1 MRGVTG
7 MTTMTT
13 LMRVTGV
20 TWLTGVT
27 EGIAGGEEKGG
38 GEKTGRKSWLKRR
51 NVTMA
56 GQMTNDEQGLLKEK
70 IVQLGQMDG
79 GGLR

>member
-1 MRGVTG
+1 MG
-7 MTTMTT
+7 
-13 LMRVTGV
+13 VTGV

-38 GEKTGRKSWLKRR
+38 GEMKRR

-56 GQMTNDEQGLLKEK
+56 GQMTNDGQGLLEEK
-70 IVQLGQMDG
+70 VVQLGQMDG

>member
-1 MRGVTG
+1 
-7 MTTMTT
+7 MTTIDGKQEGGV
-13 LMRVTGV
+13 RQVT
-20 TWLTGVT
+20 VT